1 MFPVAA
7 RSHWC
12 MSCCKC
18 QLVNPLTT
26 SNMLFPLH
34 IIIQLELVLLSLWTM
49 QHGIPI
55 QCLRCAP
62 QNVSLKHC
70 PPPWPPDPGFDQGL
84 LADSLITKIIRKTI
98 LYFLHP
104 VRFTAIPHISIQAFW
119 SANYI
124 STANATG
131 DTVQQFIH
139 GCLIFSNDW
148 HMQQMR
154 AVLSASWRAR
164 RSVWLHWWRYNI

>member
-1 MFPVAA
+1 MYVMLQ
-7 RSHWC
+7 
-12 MSCCKC
+12 MSAGES
-18 QLVNPLTT
+18 TDY
-26 SNMLFPLH
+26 
-34 IIIQLELVLLSLWTM
+34 
-49 QHGIPI
+49 
-55 QCLRCAP
+55 
-62 QNVSLKHC
+62 LKHAVFSSHHYPFRIGIALLVDYVMWYSYSVPRMSSTKC
-70 PPPWPPDPGFDQGL
+70 VAEALSPPPLFPPDPGFDQGL

-104 VRFTAIPHISIQAFW
+104 VRFTAIPHISIQGFW

-154 AVLSASWRAR
+154 AVLSASWRTR
-164 RSVWLHWWRYNI
+164 RRVWLYWWRYNI